1 MSKASEELAAWIAIG
16 WLSRNTVA
24 STLCSSKFVPDMSM
38 ARRNSMIDLAE
49 VFLSQKAIVCV
60 YTMSFPCKSRPS
72 FASSILDSGGPS
84 AGLAFVDQR
93 IDDDTVKLRRQQLFS
108 LSPEVGRFFF
118 CWWHHR
124 ALCPSPCGQS
134 WAPNWGTEKP
144 WRRVGHWS
152 RILIEEFAVQLNIT
166 LRKTYTK
173 LWKITIFPG

>member
-1 MSKASEELAAWIAIG
+1 
-16 WLSRNTVA
+16 
-24 STLCSSKFVPDMSM
+24 
-38 ARRNSMIDLAE
+38 MIDLAE

-118 CWWHHR
+118 LLVASQGPLSLPLW
-124 ALCPSPCGQS
+124 AKLSPKLGY
-134 WAPNWGTEKP
+134 GE
-144 WRRVGHWS
+144 S

-166 LRKTYTK
+166 LWKTYTK
-173 LWKITIFPG
+173 RWKITIYSEFSHDKW

>member
-1 MSKASEELAAWIAIG
+1 MSEASEELAAWIAIG

-24 STLCSSKFVPDMSM
+24 FTLCSSKFVPDMSM

-108 LSPEVGRFFF
+108 LSPEVGSFFF
-118 CWWHHR
+118 LVASQGPLSLPLWAKLSPKLGYGE
-124 ALCPSPCGQS
+124 ALKKGRSL
-134 WAPNWGTEKP
+134 
-144 WRRVGHWS
+144 V
-152 RILIEEFAVQLNIT
+152 
-166 LRKTYTK
+166 
-173 LWKITIFPG
+173 

>member
-1 MSKASEELAAWIAIG
+1 MSEASEELAAWIAIG

-24 STLCSSKFVPDMSM
+24 FTLCSSKFVPDMSM

-108 LSPEVGRFFF
+108 LSPEVGSFFLVASQGPLSLPL
-118 CWWHHR
+118 WAKLSPKLGYGE
-124 ALCPSPCGQS
+124 ALKKGRSL
-134 WAPNWGTEKP
+134 
-144 WRRVGHWS
+144 V
-152 RILIEEFAVQLNIT
+152 
-166 LRKTYTK
+166 
-173 LWKITIFPG
+173 

>member
-1 MSKASEELAAWIAIG
+1 
-16 WLSRNTVA
+16 
-24 STLCSSKFVPDMSM
+24 
-38 ARRNSMIDLAE
+38 MIDLAE

-118 CWWHHR
+118 FVGGITG
-124 ALCPSPCGQS
+124 PFVPPPVGKVEPQI
-134 WAPNWGTEKP
+134 GV
-144 WRRVGHWS
+144 RRS
-152 RILIEEFAVQLNIT
+152 LEE
-166 LRKTYTK
+166 
-173 LWKITIFPG
+173 G